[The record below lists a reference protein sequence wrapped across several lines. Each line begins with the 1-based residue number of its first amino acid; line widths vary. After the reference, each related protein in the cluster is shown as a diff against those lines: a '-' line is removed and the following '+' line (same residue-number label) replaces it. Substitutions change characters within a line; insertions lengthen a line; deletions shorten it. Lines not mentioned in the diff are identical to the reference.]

1 MVSASLLYGCG
12 DLYVGASGR
21 LLVPVKVYN
30 PAACSEN
37 SGCTST
43 PVCGIPCL
51 LLQMILHLFYPGSRH
66 KESDNLEMRS
76 SHEGSDLSQRAGQRL
91 CSSRRSELCLPVP
104 FALISRTFWRP
115 LKSMIIL
122 CDFGTVIIFAS
133 SDPAP
138 L

>member
-1 MVSASLLYGCG
+1 
-12 DLYVGASGR
+12 
-21 LLVPVKVYN
+21 
-30 PAACSEN
+30 
-37 SGCTST
+37 
-43 PVCGIPCL
+43 
-51 LLQMILHLFYPGSRH
+51 
-66 KESDNLEMRS
+66 
-76 SHEGSDLSQRAGQRL
+76 LSQRAGQRL

-138 L
+138 LWALSWSAVHKLLILTCCQGLCVWPILG